1 MTHFA
6 ALVIIAV
13 LFKLLG
19 GQYFT
24 PLSVVLAG
32 GLFFLRYGVDARVR
46 QALEIFLLQFGA
58 LIYALANQEPSYY
71 EHAALIFCLAPAARR
86 FREMARIALA
96 EGTVLLVFATIV
108 WSLAWSANTDMTL
121 AGIYMSALCM
131 VFLLAYVL
139 TLGGDLKRI
148 FRNVVQL
155 VAAIMIGSIVV
166 GAMGYGSTGQTFTGV
181 TLHRNQFGFLLG
193 LLILLGLFFL
203 RARFRWLPV
212 LGIAIGAAF
221 LIYIDSKSSIISI
234 ALTTVLWFV
243 VTAKRWRLYTAL
255 AALGVAAFVVSLP
268 SPKMDHF
275 AMRMGRDPTFTS
287 RTEIWADSVKL
298 LAEQPYTGFGYNAVW
313 SAFENRLSQYRDAP
327 GPKYGHAHNAW
338 IDWGLQLGVG
348 GLLAYILFLGVLLGR
363 AIALARQPEGFS
375 AGVQVA
381 CLLVYIQVYDLANV
395 STIPITRFG
404 FFMLAVAS
412 LCLWL
417 GSVAHRNAQEH
428 TPAAMP
434 AKPVGAQLGGA
445 WRLPI
450 GTLLVVA
457 VFLGVASFAVWE
469 DGRRFAAVN
478 EPYPPAADAM
488 AASSYLEVEKFQ
500 WKSADKLHEYVR
512 AHRQALVDKMNRSMA
527 P

>member
-1 MTHFA
+1 MMHFA
-6 ALVIIAV
+6 ALVISAV

-32 GLFFLRYGVDARVR
+32 GVFCLRYGVDARLR
-46 QALEIFLLQFGA
+46 QALEVFLLQFGA

-71 EHAALIFCLAPAARR
+71 EHAALIFCLAPAAHRW
-86 FREMARIALA
+86 REMARIVVA
-96 EGTVLLVFATIV
+96 EGTVLLVCAYIL

-139 TLGGDLKRI
+139 TFSGDLRQI

-155 VAAIMIGSIVV
+155 VAVFMIGSIVV
-166 GAMGYGSTGQTFTGV
+166 GAIGYGSTGQTFTGV

-193 LLILLGLFFL
+193 LLILIGLFHL
-203 RARFRWLPV
+203 RARFRWLQV
-212 LGIAIGAAF
+212 LGVAIGAAF
-221 LIYIDSKSSIISI
+221 LIYIDSKSSMIAI
-234 ALTTVLWFV
+234 ALTAVLWFV
-243 VTAKRWRLYTAL
+243 VTAKRWRIYAL
-255 AALGVAAFVVSLP
+255 LVALGIATFVVSLP

-298 LAEQPYTGFGYNAVW
+298 LAEQPYTGFGSNAVW
-313 SAFENRLSQYRDAP
+313 SAFENRLAQYRDAP

-338 IDWGLQLGVG
+338 IDWGLQLGLG
-348 GLLAYILFLGVLLGR
+348 GLLAYMLFLGVLMAR
-363 AIALARQPEGFS
+363 ALALARQPDGF
-375 AGVQVA
+375 ADGMQVV

-404 FFMLAVAS
+404 FFMLAAAS

-417 GSVAHRNAQEH
+417 GSVAHRREPESA
-428 TPAAMP
+428 PALAP
-434 AKPVGAQLGGA
+434 APTRRA
-445 WRLPI
+445 WRPI
-450 GTLLVVA
+450 AGTLLLVA
-457 VFLGVASFAVWE
+457 TFLGVASSAVWE

-488 AASSYLEVEKFQ
+488 AASSYLDVEKFQ
-500 WKSADKLHEYVR
+500 WKSADKLHEYAR
-512 AHRQALVDKMNRSMA
+512 AHRQSLLEKMQRSTA

>member
-1 MTHFA
+1 MMHFA
-6 ALVIIAV
+6 ALVICAV

-19 GQYFT
+19 GQIFT

-32 GLFFLRYGVDARVR
+32 MIFFLRYGVDARLR

-58 LIYALANQEPSYY
+58 LIYMLANQEPSYY
-71 EHAALIFCLAPAARR
+71 EHLALIFCLAPAAHRWR
-86 FREMARIALA
+86 DMGRIVVA
-96 EGTVLLVFATIV
+96 EGTVLLVFAYIV
-108 WSLAWSANTDMTL
+108 WSLTWSANNDMTL

-139 TLGGDLKRI
+139 TFKGDLQQI

-155 VAAIMIGSIVV
+155 VAVIMIGSLVV
-166 GAMGYGSTGQTFTGV
+166 GAMGYGSFGQTFTGV

-193 LLILLGLFFL
+193 LLILIGLFHL
-203 RARFRWLPV
+203 RARFRWLHV
-212 LGIAIGAAF
+212 LGVAATAAF
-221 LIYIDSKSSIISI
+221 LVYIDSKSSIIAI
-234 ALTTVLWFV
+234 ALTAVLWFV
-243 VTAKRWRLYTAL
+243 VTAKRWRIYTAL
-255 AALGVAAFVVSLP
+255 VALGIAAFVVSLP

-298 LAEQPYTGFGYNAVW
+298 LAEQPYTGFGYNSVW

-338 IDWGLQLGVG
+338 IDWGLQLGLG

-363 AIALARQPEGFS
+363 AIARARQPNGFA
-375 AGVQVA
+375 AGMQAA

-395 STIPITRFG
+395 STVPITRFG
-404 FFMLAVAS
+404 FFMLATTS

-417 GSVAHRNAQEH
+417 GS
-428 TPAAMP
+428 AA
-434 AKPVGAQLGGA
+434 KEGEPVSAPVFAAPSISTSRGGA
-445 WRLPI
+445 WRLI
-450 GTLLVVA
+450 TGTALTVV
-457 VFLGVASFAVWE
+457 VFLAVASFAVWE

-500 WKSADKLHEYVR
+500 WKSEDKLREYVR
-512 AHRQALVDKMNRSMA
+512 AHRQGLLEKMQRSTE

>member
-1 MTHFA
+1 MMQFA
-6 ALVIIAV
+6 ALVISAV

-32 GLFFLRYGVDARVR
+32 VIFFLRYGVDARLR

-71 EHAALIFCLAPAARR
+71 EHAAMIFCLAPALHRL
-86 FREMARIALA
+86 REMARLAMA
-96 EGTVLLVFATIV
+96 EGTVTLVFAYIV
-108 WSLAWSANTDMTL
+108 WSLVWSANTEMTL
-121 AGIYMSALCM
+121 AGIYMSALCL
-131 VFLLAYVL
+131 VFLLAYVV
-139 TLGGDLKRI
+139 TCGGDLHQI
-148 FRNVVQL
+148 FRNVWQL
-155 VAAIMIGSIVV
+155 LAAVLMGSIVV
-166 GAMGYGSTGQTFTGV
+166 GGMGYGSTGQTFTGV

-203 RARFRWLPV
+203 RARFRWLHLAGV
-212 LGIAIGAAF
+212 AVGAVF
-221 LIYIDSKSSIISI
+221 LIYIDSKSSMISI
-234 ALTTVLWFV
+234 ALTSVLWFV
-243 VTAKRWRLYTAL
+243 LTAKRWRIYAAL
-255 AALGVAAFVVSLP
+255 AALAIAAFVVSLP

-298 LAEQPYTGFGYNAVW
+298 LAEQPYTGFGYNSVW
-313 SAFENRLSQYRDAP
+313 SAFENRLAQYRDAP

-338 IDWGLQLGVG
+338 IEWGLQLGGG
-348 GLLAYILFLGVLLGR
+348 GLLAYMLFLGVLLGR
-363 AIALARQPEGFS
+363 ALALARQPERFA

-412 LCLWL
+412 LCLSFGSVTYRSEQERTPAVALGKPAGAHL
-417 GSVAHRNAQEH
+417 GS
-428 TPAAMP
+428 
-434 AKPVGAQLGGA
+434 A
-445 WRLPI
+445 WRLLI
-450 GTLLVVA
+450 GTLLVLV
-457 VFLGVASFAVWE
+457 VFVGVATFAVWE

-478 EPYPPAADAM
+478 EPYPPAADAV
-488 AASSYLEVEKFQ
+488 AASSYLEVDKFQ

-512 AHRQALVDKMNRSMA
+512 AHRQALVDKMNRSKA